1 MPSTHWAGR
10 PRTVRRR
17 RATFVSRYHT
27 LHRGRFVAVDCTDIT
42 TRRRHAVDC
51 TDLTTRRHAS
61 SPWTV
66 PTSPRGGTPWTVPT
80 SPRGTPWTVPTSPR
94 GDVLRRRGLYRHH
107 HAARR
112 RPAAA
117 GQEPGRPRAHRG
129 HGYHVVTTAVCSWRR
144 LLAHSGSSCPRLTD
158 LKPVRSTCAKLQFAN
173 SSVNGRIVIIHLLMT
188 RPSTKRPRFGAANQ
202 YEV

>member
-1 MPSTHWAGR
+1 MCPAHTDR

-42 TRRRHAVDC
+42 MRRR
-51 TDLTTRRHAS
+51 AS

-66 PTSPRGGTPWTVPT
+66 PTPPRGG
-80 SPRGTPWTVPTSPR
+80 
-94 GDVLRRRGLYRHH
+94 VLRRRGLYRHH

-129 HGYHVVTTAVCSWRR
+129 HGYHVVTAVCSWRR